1 MMPHLIVI
9 FAYTKQTLMLRS
21 FLALTGLFISS
32 FLSAQYCSTPQ
43 EPLLERTDANKKA
56 MVPVQR
62 GVQKYIPVTFHLVA
76 NSAGAGRITEENIL
90 LQVASINASYADQEA
105 KFYIDRFNYF
115 DNDAVYNTPG
125 SNAARTQMRLRK
137 DNNSINVFIVN
148 SIESTGPGTTLAYYD
163 PQEDWLVSRK
173 GEINGA
179 SSTLAHEVGHFFS
192 LAHPFSGWDCNP
204 FTLDSYTNPVDVDFT
219 IPCEG
224 GGGSVLIELH
234 DRSNCLTAGDRI
246 CDTPEDYNLGLF
258 YQNDCSENTTIMD
271 KNGEI
276 IKPMTNN
283 FMSYYRECAVY
294 AFTPTQKNLI
304 NTDFFTFQRNYIRT
318 GVIPNTTPVV
328 DPVAYITPINGEESN
343 GLTNILLDWDD
354 TPGANKYVVMYARNS
369 SFTLNPVKE
378 IVTASEYVITETLN
392 ENINYYWRVWPY
404 NESMTGAGYSV
415 TQTFKAGL
423 GVGINEIREISG
435 YSLSPN
441 PVTGGMEAMLT
452 LSSTKDFTASL
463 EITDASGHAL
473 VTEKILI
480 PSGYS
485 QHPLQTTDLPAGLY
499 FVIMHSEK
507 GNLVER
513 LLILD

>member
-1 MMPHLIVI
+1 
-9 FAYTKQTLMLRS
+9 
-21 FLALTGLFISS
+21 
-32 FLSAQYCSTPQ
+32 
-43 EPLLERTDANKKA
+43 
-56 MVPVQR
+56 
-62 GVQKYIPVTFHLVA
+62 
-76 NSAGAGRITEENIL
+76 
-90 LQVASINASYADQEA
+90 
-105 KFYIDRFNYF
+105 
-115 DNDAVYNTPG
+115 
-125 SNAARTQMRLRK
+125 
-137 DNNSINVFIVN
+137 
-148 SIESTGPGTTLAYYD
+148 
-163 PQEDWLVSRK
+163 
-173 GEINGA
+173 
-179 SSTLAHEVGHFFS
+179 
-192 LAHPFSGWDCNP
+192 
-204 FTLDSYTNPVDVDFT
+204 
-219 IPCEG
+219 
-224 GGGSVLIELH
+224 
-234 DRSNCLTAGDRI
+234 
-246 CDTPEDYNLGLF
+246 
-258 YQNDCSENTTIMD
+258 
-271 KNGEI
+271 
-276 IKPMTNN
+276 
-283 FMSYYRECAVY
+283 
-294 AFTPTQKNLI
+294 
-304 NTDFFTFQRNYIRT
+304 
-318 GVIPNTTPVV
+318 PVV
-328 DPVAYITPINGEESN
+328 DPVAYITPINGEQSN

-369 SFTLNPVKE
+369 SFTLNPFKE

-452 LSSTKDFTASL
+452 LSSTKDFAASL